1 MLLVTRL
8 FDSLPLVMTHDQH
21 DEDMVRH
28 QLQAKRIVKCIGR
41 RRNRSRRTRRRLK
54 QVLPP
59 CPASCSSTTAWA
71 DRYRNNAADLN
82 HGSLQVTLH
91 KTNTT
96 HCTVAFVKNFSNFW
110 LSAGSTISTD
120 VRP

>member
-1 MLLVTRL
+1 MSTSVNMLLVTRL

-28 QLQAKRIVKCIGR
+28 QLWTEEKQEQEDEEETQA
-41 RRNRSRRTRRRLK
+41 SP
-54 QVLPP
+54 PP

-96 HCTVAFVKNFSNFW
+96 HCTVAAITIFSN
-110 LSAGSTISTD
+110 L
-120 VRP
+120 

>member
-21 DEDMVRH
+21 DEDMARH

-54 QVLPP
+54 QVLPRVRP
-59 CPASCSSTTAWA
+59 VARLPPPGPTGTGTTLRISTTAA
-71 DRYRNNAADLN
+71 VVVRNVPP
-82 HGSLQVTLH
+82 GIC
-91 KTNTT
+91 TT
-96 HCTVAFVKNFSNFW
+96 VPVA
-110 LSAGSTISTD
+110 
-120 VRP
+120 